1 MKMNERVIQV
11 KCENELIELESAL
24 IAGKE
29 ADGLSYTAMYMGRL
43 DLDELHNALFYANT
57 GIIKI
62 LTEQLEIPLDDC
74 DDFLLSALSEALT
87 REWNVKNGHAPDVN
101 VSKVI
106 KYRKR

>member
-11 KCENELIELESAL
+11 KCGDELVELENAL

-29 ADGLSYTAMYMGRL
+29 SDGLSTTALYMGRL

-57 GIIKI
+57 GVLKI
-62 LTEQLEIPLDDC
+62 LTEQFEIPLENC
-74 DDFLLSALSEALT
+74 DDFLLSALSEAFT
-87 REWNVKNGHAPDVN
+87 RELNVQHGHAPDVN

-106 KYRKR
+106 KYRKQ